1 MITSITDIN
10 EHKLAEEKIRASEER
25 YRSLFENMVEGYA
38 YCQMIFEE
46 GQATDWVYLVVNDA
60 FEKLTG
66 LKDVAGKKVSQVIPG
81 IQETD
86 PGLLEIYSR
95 VAQTGKPEKFE
106 VFLEALRMWFSISV
120 YSPEKGFFVAVFDVI
135 TERKRVEE
143 EIRRLNL
150 ELEQR
155 VRQRTAQLEAANTE
169 LEAFAY
175 SVSHDL
181 RAPLRGIDGWS
192 LALLEDY
199 HDRLDPQARQ
209 YLDTVRTEAQ
219 RMGQLIDD
227 LLQLSR
233 VTRSDMQSARVDLSA
248 LAQTVTTR
256 LRVEQ
261 PGRQVELVIQPGLA
275 ATGDPRLLE
284 IVLTNLFSNAW
295 KFTGRR
301 PTARIEFGRTEVEG
315 RQAFFVRDNGV
326 GFDMTFAQKLF
337 GAFQRMHKLSEYP
350 GTGIGLATVQRIIH
364 RHGGRVWAEAQED
377 QGATFYFTLEEA
389 V

>member
-1 MITSITDIN
+1 
-10 EHKLAEEKIRASEER
+10 
-25 YRSLFENMVEGYA
+25 MVEGYS
-38 YCQMIFEE
+38 YCQMIFED
-46 GQATDWVYLVVNDA
+46 GRATDWVYLVVNDA

-66 LKDVAGKKVSQVIPG
+66 LKDVVGKNVSQVIPG
-81 IQETD
+81 IREAD
-86 PGLLEIYSR
+86 PRLFDIYAR
-95 VAQTGKPEKFE
+95 VAQTGNPEKFE
-106 VFLEALRMWFSISV
+106 MFVEALQMWFALSV
-120 YSPEKGFFVAVFDVI
+120 YSPERGFFVAVFDVI
-135 TERKRVEE
+135 TERKRAEA
-143 EIRRLNL
+143 EILRLNL

-199 HDRLDPQARQ
+199 HDQLDAQGRQ
-209 YLDTVRTEAQ
+209 YLDFVRAEAQ

-233 VTRSDMQSARVDLSA
+233 VSRGEMQSASVDLSA
-248 LAQTVTTR
+248 IAQTVAAR
-256 LRVEQ
+256 LRAAQ
-261 PGRQVELVIQPGLA
+261 PERQVEMTIQPGLA
-275 ATGDPRLLE
+275 ALGDTRLLE

-295 KFTGRR
+295 KFTGTR
-301 PTARIEFGRTEVEG
+301 PTTHIEFGKTEFEG
-315 RQAFFVRDNGV
+315 HQAFFVRDNGV
-326 GFDMTFAQKLF
+326 GFDMAFAQKLF

-364 RHGGRVWAEAQED
+364 RHGGRVWAEAQVD
-377 QGATFYFTLEEA
+377 QGATFYFTLEEEI
-389 V
+389 